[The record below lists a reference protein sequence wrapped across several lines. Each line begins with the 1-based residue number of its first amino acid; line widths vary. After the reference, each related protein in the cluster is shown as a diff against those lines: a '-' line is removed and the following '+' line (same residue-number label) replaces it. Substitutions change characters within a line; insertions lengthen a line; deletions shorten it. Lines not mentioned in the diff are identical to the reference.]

1 MATTPP
7 PPKKKEE
14 EEYQLLSFPTNEK
27 EARRR
32 RLAFPVHWIKILQR
46 AISPCPK
53 KGWEIYR
60 GRFWSLRRR
69 PLLFPPLPPPT
80 IFLRLNFFF
89 PFSALG
95 NGRWR
100 SAVFLPLFLPQN
112 PPSSFFF
119 ATRRKKNFFAW
130 LIWSGFLFLPVI
142 FSGIFGVRIDQKR
155 AASKKAP
162 PQRAFVNY
170 SVGKEV

>member
-7 PPKKKEE
+7 QKKEE
-14 EEYQLLSFPTNEK
+14 EEVYQLLSFPTNET

-69 PLLFPPLPPPT
+69 PLLFPPLPPPP

-89 PFSALG
+89 PFSLG
-95 NGRWR
+95 NRRWW

-119 ATRRKKNFFAW
+119 ATRRKKLFRLIDLEWFPLPPRYFFRN
-130 LIWSGFLFLPVI
+130 IW
-142 FSGIFGVRIDQKR
+142 RENR
-155 AASKKAP
+155 SKKG
-162 PQRAFVNY
+162 R
-170 SVGKEV
+170 K